1 MKPAFRQLLFA
12 ALISW
17 GCGSCL
23 GGQPPWLE
31 GSVLSAAHPPV
42 MSGHAVFKSLD
53 NGLTWTSAS
62 HGLSV
67 DNRVNALLILE
78 SGALAGMDRGMFRS
92 SDARHWTPVRSGVP
106 EGVRVQ
112 RLLAHG
118 DKVFAGTV
126 EHGVLVS
133 ADSGI
138 TWSRSAGG
146 LRDANIRSLAT
157 DGRRVFA
164 GSDGGTVWVTEDQGA
179 SWRAAGAG
187 LPEHAQVF
195 DLVVSGG
202 EVFAGL
208 YSKGLYRLDEAA
220 QRWVKA
226 GEVSPL
232 QLAATT
238 TTLFAGHNP
247 GGVWTR
253 RQPDPGWRE
262 NSLGLPANAPVWVLA
277 SGGES
282 VYLGTIGDGGLYVSN
297 DEGATWSRRD
307 TGLPER
313 SSTVSLA
320 VGRDYLLAG
329 IVGSSPP

>member
-1 MKPAFRQLLFA
+1 M
-12 ALISW
+12 
-17 GCGSCL
+17 
-23 GGQPPWLE
+23 
-31 GSVLSAAHPPV
+31 SAAHPKAIP
-42 MSGHAVFKSLD
+42 GHAVFKSLD
-53 NGLTWTSAS
+53 GGLTWTSAS
-62 HGLSV
+62 HGLSA

-92 SDARHWTPVRSGVP
+92 PDAQHWTPIRSGVP

-112 RLLAHG
+112 RLFAHG

-126 EHGVLVS
+126 EHGLLVS
-133 ADSGI
+133 ADAGI
-138 TWSRSAGG
+138 TWSRSVGA
-146 LRDANIRSLAT
+146 LPAPNIRSLAT

-164 GSDGGTVWVTEDQGA
+164 GSDDGTVWATEDQGTV
-179 SWRAAGAG
+179 WRATGAG

-202 EVFAGL
+202 ELFAGL
-208 YSKGLYRLDEAA
+208 YSKGVYRLDETT

-232 QLAATT
+232 QLAATA

-253 RQPDPGWRE
+253 RLPGPGWRE
-262 NSLGLPANAPVWVLA
+262 TSLGLPFNAPVWVLA
-277 SGGES
+277 SGADT
-282 VYLGTIGDGGLYVSN
+282 VYVGTIGDGGLYASS
-297 DEGATWSRRD
+297 DEGATWFRRD

-313 SSTVSLA
+313 SSTVSIA
-320 VGRDYLLAG
+320 VGKDYLLAG
-329 IVGSSPP
+329 IVGDSLP